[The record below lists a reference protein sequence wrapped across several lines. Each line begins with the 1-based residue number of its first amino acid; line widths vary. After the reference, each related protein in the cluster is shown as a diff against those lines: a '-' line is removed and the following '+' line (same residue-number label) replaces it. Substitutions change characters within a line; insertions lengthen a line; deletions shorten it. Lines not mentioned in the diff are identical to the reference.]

1 MSETLLDPTAIARGL
16 RRVAVEIAERG
27 RGVKD
32 LALVGI
38 RRGGVPLAQRLAAL
52 LYEIEGTTPPVGA
65 LDITLYR
72 DDAATALPNPRIGPS
87 HIPFGVDGRRIV
99 LVDDVLYTGRTIR
112 AAVDALLDYG
122 RPRRIELVALVDRG
136 GRELPIQPDYVVRAV
151 EIDPAHRVE
160 VVERDGELWAVVVPA
175 ATASHPPPPEV
186 AAGPGG
192 APKPPG

>member
-1 MSETLLDPTAIARGL
+1 MPDTLLDPTAIARGL
-16 RRVAVEIAERG
+16 RRVALEIAERG
-27 RGVKD
+27 PVKD

-38 RRGGVPLAQRLAAL
+38 RRGGEPLAARLAAL
-52 LYEIEGTTPPVGA
+52 LLELEGTAPLVGA
-65 LDITLYR
+65 VDITLYR

-87 HIPFGVDGRRIV
+87 HIPFAVDGRRIV

-112 AAVDALLDYG
+112 AAFDALLDYG

-151 EIDPAHRVE
+151 EVDARHRVE

-175 ATASHPPPPEV
+175 GGGVAS
-186 AAGPGG
+186 
-192 APKPPG
+192 